1 MLMKHILLFEAEHDV
16 GIMLRRTLEER
27 GYSVTVTAALDVAHQ
42 TLQRAEFDL
51 VIVNILLPDGAA
63 FDVVEMAR
71 RRGIRAF
78 LMTGGSSGSS
88 RSRVA
93 AAKTGPGGYCL
104 KPPLPRPLFRA
115 DVPKRQSGYCV

>member
-27 GYSVTVTAALDVAHQ
+27 GYSVTVTADVAHQ
-42 TLQRAEFDL
+42 MLRRAEFDL

-93 AAKTGPGGYCL
+93 AAKTGPGDT
-104 KPPLPRPLFRA
+104 A
-115 DVPKRQSGYCV
+115 

>member
-1 MLMKHILLFEAEHDV
+1 MKHVLLFEAEHDV

-42 TLQRAEFDL
+42 MLQRAEFDL

-63 FDVVEMAR
+63 FDLVEMAR

-78 LMTGGSSGSS
+78 FMTGSSSGSS

-93 AAKTGPGGYCL
+93 AAKTGRGLLPGAA
-104 KPPLPRPLFRA
+104 PAETALPGRCHP
-115 DVPKRQSGYCV
+115 

>member
-1 MLMKHILLFEAEHDV
+1 MLMKHILLFGAEHDV
-16 GIMLRRTLEER
+16 SIMLRRTLEER
-27 GYSVTVTAALDVAHQ
+27 GYSVTVTAAVDVARQ
-42 TLQRAEFDL
+42 MLQRAEFDL

-93 AAKTGPGGYCL
+93 AAKTGPGDT
-104 KPPLPRPLFRA
+104 A
-115 DVPKRQSGYCV
+115 